1 MAQLAS
7 SSVIP
12 GGRKEQILAAAAY
25 LVARHGYHSVAIG
38 DIGSAAG
45 ITGPGVYRH
54 FESKSAVLVALL
66 DRVVDELLGNATQI
80 ISSTADGRRVL
91 DQLVADQV
99 RFVLTKRALIQVY
112 LQEIHN
118 LPVEDKRRLRL
129 KQRRYIEE
137 WVKVLERLRPD
148 VSNEEAQS
156 LVHAAISA
164 IQSLV
169 HYNNRLGRDQLKALM
184 AGAAQAVL
192 QVELPRS

>member
-1 MAQLAS
+1 
-7 SSVIP
+7 VIP
-12 GGRKEQILAAAAY
+12 GGRKEQILAAAAD

-38 DIGSAAG
+38 DIGNAAG

-66 DRVVDELLGNATQI
+66 DRVVDELLGNAAQI
-80 ISSTADGRRVL
+80 MASTADERTVL

-118 LPVEDKRRLRL
+118 LPVEDRRRLRL

-192 QVELPRS
+192 QVELPPS

>member
-12 GGRKEQILAAAAY
+12 GGRKEQILAAAAD

-38 DIGSAAG
+38 DIGSTAG

-66 DRVVDELLGNATQI
+66 DRVVDELLGNAAQI
-80 ISSTADGRRVL
+80 ISSTADGRRAL

-169 HYNNRLGRDQLKALM
+169 HYNNRLGREQLKALM